1 MFYEQVKES
10 ADYIRSKVNRKADV
24 AVILGSGLGKIVDIM
39 EEKEIVPYKE
49 IPHFP
54 QSSVVGHA
62 GNLVFGKIGN
72 TQVMAMQGRFHYY
85 EGFSLK
91 EVAYPVYVMKLL
103 EIPSLIVTN
112 ACGGINETFQP
123 GDLMIIDDFINSIGT
138 NPLIGDNDERFG
150 PRFPDM
156 SQPFSN
162 ELRQKAEEVANELG
176 IETRH
181 GVYTLFQGPYYETAA
196 EIRMFKAA
204 GSDAI
209 GMSTVPE
216 TIVANYLGIKVLGIA
231 CITNMA
237 TGIRTGKHS
246 HEEVVAIAE
255 ESSEKLCA
263 WIGKL
268 LNDWEIIAL

>member
-1 MFYEQVKES
+1 MLYDQVRES
-10 ADYIRSKVNRKADV
+10 ADYIRSRVNARAEI
-24 AVILGSGLGKIVDIM
+24 AVILGSGLGKLVDIM
-39 EEKEIVPYKE
+39 ENKEIVPYKQ

-54 QSSVVGHA
+54 QSSVAGHA
-62 GNLVFGKIGN
+62 GNLVFGSIGN
-72 TQVMAMQGRFHYY
+72 TRIMALQGRFHYY
-85 EGFSLK
+85 EGFSMK

-103 EIPSLIVTN
+103 GIEKMIVTN
-112 ACGGINETFQP
+112 ACGGINEAFRP
-123 GDLMIIDDFINSIGT
+123 GDLMIIDDFINSVSD
-138 NPLIGDNDERFG
+138 NPLMGANDERFG

-156 SQPFSN
+156 SEPFSKA
-162 ELRQKAEEVANELG
+162 LREKAQKAADELG

-196 EIRMFKAA
+196 EIRMFKNA

-216 TIVANYLGIKVLGIA
+216 TIAANYVGIKTLGIA

-237 TGIRTGKHS
+237 TGLRTGKHS

-255 ESSEKLCA
+255 KTSEKLCM
-263 WIGKL
+263 WIEKL
-268 LNDWEIIAL
+268 LKDWDRY

>member
-268 LNDWEIIAL
+268 LNDWEA

>member
-1 MFYEQVKES
+1 MFYDKVKES
-10 ADYIRSKVNRKADV
+10 ADYIRSKVNAEAEV
-24 AVILGSGLGKIVDIM
+24 SVILGSGLGKIVDIM
-39 EEKEIVPYKE
+39 EDKEVVSYKD

-54 QSSVVGHA
+54 QSSVAGHA

-72 TQVMAMQGRFHYY
+72 TRVMALQGRFHYY
-85 EGFSLK
+85 EGFSMK

-103 EIPSLIVTN
+103 GIESMIVTN
-112 ACGGINETFQP
+112 ACGGINETFAP
-123 GDLMIIDDFINSIGT
+123 GDLMIIDDFINSVGC
-138 NPLIGDNDERFG
+138 NPLMGDNDERFG

-156 SQPFSN
+156 SQPYDL
-162 ELRQKAEEVANELG
+162 ELREKAEKTAAELG
-176 IETRH
+176 IEAKH

-196 EIRMFKAA
+196 EIRMFKAV
-204 GSDAI
+204 GSDAV

-216 TIVANYLGIKVLGIA
+216 TIAANYLGIKTLGIA

-255 ESSEKLCA
+255 KSSEKLCI
-263 WIGKL
+263 WISTL
-268 LNDWEIIAL
+268 LQEW